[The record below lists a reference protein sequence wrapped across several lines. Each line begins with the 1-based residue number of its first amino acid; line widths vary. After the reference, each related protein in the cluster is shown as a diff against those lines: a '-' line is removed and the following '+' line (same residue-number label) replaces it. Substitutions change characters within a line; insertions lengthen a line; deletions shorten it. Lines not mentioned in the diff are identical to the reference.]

1 MKGNPQIITEL
12 NKLLKNELTAINQ
25 YFLHARMMKH
35 WGFERLAKKVYEE
48 SIGEMK
54 HADMLINRILF
65 LEGLPNLQDLHK
77 LKIGE
82 TVPECLNSDLQVE
95 LGGRET
101 LIPGIIQCEQARDYV
116 SRELLREI
124 LSDTEERQRAKS
136 LYDESDGATTEVRQD
151 ATDLLA
157 FMTHT
162 PNDQAGAAKL
172 IAAWQTACNF

>member
-1 MKGNPQIITEL
+1 MQGDPSIIRLL
-12 NKLLKNELTAINQ
+12 NAVLTNELTAVNQ
-25 YFLHARMMKH
+25 YFLHARMYDN
-35 WGFERLAKKVYEE
+35 WGFKRLGKITYDE

-54 HADMLINRILF
+54 HADKLINRILF

-82 TVPECLNSDLQVE
+82 TVPECLTSDLQVE

-124 LSDTEERQRAKS
+124 LSDTEEHIDFLEMQLGLVKS
-136 LYDESDGATTEVRQD
+136 LGEQNYLQSAVGELPA
-151 ATDLLA
+151 
-157 FMTHT
+157 
-162 PNDQAGAAKL
+162 
-172 IAAWQTACNF
+172 

>member
-1 MKGNPQIITEL
+1 MQGDPGIIRLL
-12 NKLLKNELTAINQ
+12 NAVLTNELTAVNQ
-25 YFLHARMMKH
+25 YFLHARMYDN
-35 WGFERLAKKVYEE
+35 WGFKRLGKITYDE

-116 SRELLREI
+116 SRELLRVI
-124 LSDTEERQRAKS
+124 LSDTEEHIDFLEMQIGLVKS
-136 LYDESDGATTEVRQD
+136 LGEQNYLQSAMGELPA
-151 ATDLLA
+151 
-157 FMTHT
+157 
-162 PNDQAGAAKL
+162 
-172 IAAWQTACNF
+172 